1 MRRQPFEAIVAR
13 HGQTV
18 LRVCRAV
25 LRPVDAED
33 AWSET
38 FLAAL
43 KAFPKL
49 PDDANVEAWLVTIAH
64 PKAIDITRAEARREV
79 PVAAV
84 PERPSVQRTDGR
96 DLDLKVLAILAARV
110 SPRILNAPKRL
121 DAAVREIDEYF
132 AGMRHGFDL
141 PLDFSLSKGFR
152 RLVLDHLS
160 NIAYGHTASYAGRQP
175 GKSFC
180 VWRQHD
186 QHNHPEAEGRN
197 RDERQERQ
205 PFEPMGRPRPRW
217 RLGSHHRRGQ

>member
-25 LRPVDAED
+25 LRPVDAEGRVVGD
-33 AWSET
+33 V
-38 FLAAL
+38 LGRPQGL
-43 KAFPKL
+43 PKL

>member
-25 LRPVDAED
+25 LR
-33 AWSET
+33 
-38 FLAAL
+38 
-43 KAFPKL
+43 

-132 AGMRHGFDL
+132 AGMRHGF
-141 PLDFSLSKGFR
+141 
-152 RLVLDHLS
+152 
-160 NIAYGHTASYAGRQP
+160 
-175 GKSFC
+175 
-180 VWRQHD
+180 
-186 QHNHPEAEGRN
+186 
-197 RDERQERQ
+197 
-205 PFEPMGRPRPRW
+205 
-217 RLGSHHRRGQ
+217 